1 MQDVPLSSQRR
12 IRVGTKLV
20 GHVVEVKRQEST
32 ELLATTTSSNE
43 DPAVNS
49 SSAASRRFRGV
60 QLRPDYFDA
69 DSGFH
74 AFVLWAYC
82 ELE

>member
-49 SSAASRRFRGV
+49 
-60 QLRPDYFDA
+60 DYFDA